1 MLLWYKQLFHQSLI
15 ILLTFLLQLDIFQH
29 LIFQTLDDCDC
40 ILIDKEKKVA
50 FTEGKNDCHK
60 YQYPR
65 LLSGWLFFLHEL
77 LKELKKKKKITI
89 KNINQTLFIIKLTVP
104 STWWQLRPKFWFVK
118 LSLPKLNLH
127 ISKFS
132 VFV

>member
-1 MLLWYKQLFHQSLI
+1 MADSDNKETVRRNSFTGSVLINPQLFHQSLI

-65 LLSGWLFFLHEL
+65 LLSG
-77 LKELKKKKKITI
+77 
-89 KNINQTLFIIKLTVP
+89 
-104 STWWQLRPKFWFVK
+104 
-118 LSLPKLNLH
+118 
-127 ISKFS
+127 
-132 VFV
+132 